1 MTHRPEV
8 VCAAACIVGE
18 SPVWMPERR
27 ELAMVDVHGRR
38 VRRISWDSGEARD
51 FVMREQ
57 VGAVVPDGEGGDLLV
72 FAGKDVLRLSPD
84 GSCGIFRLFMPSNSR
99 VCPALSLWVSA

>member
-57 VGAVVPDGEGGDLLV
+57 VGAVVPDGADGNLLV
-72 FAGKDVLRLSPD
+72 KTPRGPTYIYHVTLEVVRQL
-84 GSCGIFRLFMPSNSR
+84 
-99 VCPALSLWVSA
+99 